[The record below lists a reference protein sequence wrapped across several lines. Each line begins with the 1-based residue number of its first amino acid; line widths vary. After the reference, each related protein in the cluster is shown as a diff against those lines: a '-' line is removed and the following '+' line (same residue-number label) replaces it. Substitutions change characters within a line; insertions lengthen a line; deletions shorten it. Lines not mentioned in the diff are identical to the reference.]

1 MHPGH
6 FFNEP
11 LAQEILR
18 ISLSLC
24 DESYLVG
31 GCIRDILIGNF
42 QISDLD
48 IAVEGDGFQIAR
60 EVTDKLSVKASFV
73 ALDKNRRTGRIVVS
87 QAPHITVD
95 ISSFKGSNIN
105 QDLCHRDFTINSIAA
120 HLWDVINGRVC
131 EAIIDPLRGSQD
143 IEQKTIRMCSPNSF
157 TEDPL
162 RMLRALRFSSQLG
175 FSICPETVLGI
186 QKSAALIQSVSGER
200 VRDELEILFRSN
212 HSAKIIEQMAES
224 SLLWEILPELK
235 HSRGFDQNA
244 FHHLDVWGHTVEAL
258 ENLESIIDNLPNF
271 FGSLSEKVFN
281 YIYEQPVTDRPRQW
295 LLKLAILFHDS
306 GKPFSLSVD
315 ENGKRRF
322 IGHEKIS
329 KTLFLEAG
337 TRMRLASRE
346 LSEVSSWVEGHMR
359 PSILTVE
366 NPSQRSIVRLL
377 HRFGTHFVGLIILY
391 LADLLAAKGPGRDP
405 ADIPRARNGA
415 RKAVELA
422 FKEEETPII
431 PLLDGFDLMS
441 EFGLEQG
448 PHLGT
453 IIRWL
458 VTEQSL
464 GLAQDREQAKEAIRR
479 YLKKNPVAQ
488 KKIGNLIS

>member
-31 GCIRDILIGNF
+31 GCIRDTLIGNH

-73 ALDKNRRTGRIVVS
+73 ALDKDRRTGRIVVS
-87 QAPHITVD
+87 KPPHITVD
-95 ISSFKGSNIN
+95 ISSFKGSTIN

-131 EAIIDPLRGSQD
+131 EAIIDPLRGRQD
-143 IEQKTIRMCSPNSF
+143 LEQKTIRMCSPNSF

-162 RMLRALRFSSQLG
+162 RMLRAFRFSSQLG
-175 FSICPETVLGI
+175 FGICPETLLGI

-212 HSAKIIEQMAES
+212 RSAKIIEQMAES

-235 HSRGFDQNA
+235 PSRGFDQNA
-244 FHHLDVWGHTVEAL
+244 FHHLDVWGHTIEAL
-258 ENLESIIDNLPNF
+258 ENLETIIDNLPTF

-329 KTLFLEAG
+329 KTLFLAAG
-337 TRMRLASRE
+337 TRMKLASRE
-346 LSEVSSWVEGHMR
+346 LSEVSSWIEGHMR
-359 PSILTVE
+359 PSMLTLE
-366 NPSQRSIVRLL
+366 NPSQRS
-377 HRFGTHFVGLIILY
+377 
-391 LADLLAAKGPGRDP
+391 
-405 ADIPRARNGA
+405 
-415 RKAVELA
+415 
-422 FKEEETPII
+422 
-431 PLLDGFDLMS
+431 
-441 EFGLEQG
+441 
-448 PHLGT
+448 
-453 IIRWL
+453 
-458 VTEQSL
+458 
-464 GLAQDREQAKEAIRR
+464 
-479 YLKKNPVAQ
+479 
-488 KKIGNLIS
+488 